1 MFTVVLEYTKK
12 PADRLLIIVMFLTLY
27 NGLFGTI
34 NILSQAQRLTLY
46 LLNAVN
52 ELVASILGEIIFY
65 KNFAALVYFIACLVF
80 MFLRNKIGQAVLI
93 VNFKNMSNSLTDP
106 ILAFKFCKRPVRPD
120 FLASPLKSASVVLL
134 LNRLN

>member
-65 KNFAALVYFIACLVF
+65 KNFAALVYFVACLVF

>member
-93 VNFKNMSNSLTDP
+93 VNFENMSNSLTDP